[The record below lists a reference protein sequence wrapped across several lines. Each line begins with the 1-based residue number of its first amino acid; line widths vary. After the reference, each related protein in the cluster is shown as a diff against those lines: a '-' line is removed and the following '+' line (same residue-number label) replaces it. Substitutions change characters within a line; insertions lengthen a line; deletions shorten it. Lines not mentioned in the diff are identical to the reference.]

1 MNKQIKSIKSFS
13 EQHKLSISKIH
24 PLTKGDFETYRIHE
38 ILRTS
43 DLSGRHILDVGC
55 GTGRV
60 TSHLLSSNPSS
71 AQCIDPS
78 ITEEDFQ
85 NNLNRNITNFSGALK
100 FTRASALEFTSEK
113 KYDLIFIIGVLHH
126 IPENINALRNL
137 SQLLNP
143 SGNFVIWVYSKEI
156 GLVNRAFLQISRFIF
171 AYLGLFRIPFTKLLR
186 VLMVLMGKFL
196 SRSSEIRIL
205 VDKDK
210 DESILALYDQL
221 NAGYAKYYSKQDVLN
236 EARDAGL
243 RVVNILPT
251 GRKGWTITYGL
262 N

>member
-1 MNKQIKSIKSFS
+1 MNKQVKSIKSFS
-13 EQHKLSISKIH
+13 EQHKLSISRIH
-24 PLTKGDFETYRIHE
+24 PLTKADFETYRMHE
-38 ILRTS
+38 ILGTS
-43 DLSGRHILDVGC
+43 DLSGLDILDVGC

-60 TSHLLSSNPSS
+60 TSHLISSNPSS
-71 AQCIDPS
+71 VQCIDPS

-85 NNLNRNITNFSGALK
+85 NNLNRNIINFSGALR
-100 FTRASALEFTSEK
+100 FTRASAVDFTSEK

-137 SQLLNP
+137 SHLLSP

-156 GLVNRAFLQISRFIF
+156 GLVNRAFLQLSRFIF
-171 AYLGLFRIPFTKLLR
+171 PYLGFFRIPFTKLLR
-186 VLMVLMGKFL
+186 VLMVLLGKFL
-196 SRSSEIRIL
+196 SPSSEIRIL

-236 EARDAGL
+236 EAKDAGL
-243 RVVNILPT
+243 RVINILPT